1 MSIESKAKTRKDL
14 QVFTIEKG
22 HWIEPY
28 SILDNQLKEKYISLE
43 DAQKEIEKALDDQ
56 AKAIHKDW
64 NRAGREWHKEENELK
79 AKIEAAN
86 KILADFQ
93 LELFNTGEAKVDGSD
108 YYTFDID
115 QTIKALKDALLILRK
130 EEGKCPPE
138 CNCFET
144 SEKECPKRKENITP

>member
-86 KILADFQ
+86 EKLAEITQNREYQCFAESALIPCKANCARGYEKLCDQITELTVILANQ
-93 LELFNTGEAKVDGSD
+93 
-108 YYTFDID
+108 IP
-115 QTIKALKDALLILRK
+115 RK
-130 EEGKCPPE
+130 EEAK
-138 CNCFET
+138 T
-144 SEKECPKRKENITP
+144 I